1 VGDDGCRNFPS
12 FSSLPY
18 PSGLFAIL
26 RAQSACQYQRLE
38 VNVRRRTGHEGREWS
53 RGISSTFSLTSE
65 LYGGGW
71 LTPCLPAGRRLGTHR
86 AGGWEGTRAGL
97 DECGKSR
104 PPPLP
109 PGCPVHSTSLI
120 PTELSWPTL
129 AAVITWQ
136 SLVTRVN
143 IGSVVQ
149 GRCGGLDPWDFC
161 VCLE

>member
-1 VGDDGCRNFPS
+1 MVAVEQAMKAERG
-12 FSSLPY
+12 
-18 PSGLFAIL
+18 
-26 RAQSACQYQRLE
+26 
-38 VNVRRRTGHEGREWS
+38 S

-71 LTPCLPAGRRLGTHR
+71 LTPCLGRFTPRKETRYPSCGR
-86 AGGWEGTRAGL
+86 VGGHQGRSGRVRKISPSFPYCVST
-97 DECGKSR
+97 
-104 PPPLP
+104 

-129 AAVITWQ
+129 AAVIIWQ

-149 GRCGGLDPWDFC
+149 GEMWRG
-161 VCLE
+161 